1 MDQYLKIVVREEIRF
16 KPIKTGKGLIP
27 RDRASA
33 AKNIFDKALALPQ
46 GDEFEGCIENR
57 EGTYPGH

>member
-1 MDQYLKIVVREEIRF
+1 LKIVVREEIRF

-27 RDRASA
+27 AIGASA

-46 GDEFEGCIENR
+46 GERI
-57 EGTYPGH
+57 